1 MIKVIRKTPTK
12 SLNTINEELISTVG
26 IEALQLDE
34 SVILMEPVKT
44 SITIAYDA
52 LGKPSIT
59 TVPLGVQY
67 DHRVTWLHFDLEN
80 LIWNLGSR
88 EDYTS
93 REKTNFY
100 TFKLALTNNTTGE
113 TSVWEFDGE
122 NFEIPRGLTKK
133 AGTYKIILIIEEYQ
147 GDDFVGNIKE
157 ETRDKIERFVSMPF
171 TGVVHPTFYDP
182 TLDFEVE
189 QMETDQKAALVKPS
203 ILCALTD
210 NGEFYTEV
218 NELGQQQDNF
228 IRYLKFNPNKITAH
242 LNDFYIFAI
251 FKQDDEFHATMFEKT
266 NPEDPLDDYS
276 VMHPMIGWIP
286 SAVYQKSGKWKV
298 AIMAFRGNLQDI
310 NNPDE
315 ENGDYYFFLSQEK
328 IMKVAQNH
336 LTIEDVN
343 KQPILNITSE
353 LLTATG
359 EIIVDADGKVYT
371 TGKR

>member
-80 LIWNLGSR
+80 LMWNLGSR
-88 EDYTS
+88 EDYTN

-100 TFKLALTNNTTGE
+100 TFKLALTNNSTGE

-157 ETRDKIERFVSMPF
+157 ETHDKIERFVSMPF
-171 TGVVHPTFYDP
+171 TGVVHSTFYDP

-189 QMETDQKAALVKPS
+189 QMETDQKAALVKPT

-251 FKQDDEFHATMFEKT
+251 FKQDEEFHATMFEKT

-286 SAVYQKSGKWKV
+286 SAVYQKPGNWKV

-315 ENGDYYFFLSQEK
+315 ENGDYYFFLSQER
-328 IMKVAQNH
+328 IMRVAQNH

-353 LLTATG
+353 LLTTTG